1 MNIDELITE
10 YRNAGYSLSNAQSTV
25 CHDIILSKISKSQ
38 FKEHITIKGGVVM
51 YNISN
56 SARRATQDLDIDF
69 IRYSLSD
76 DAIIEFINKLSNVND
91 GIKIEIQGDITELK
105 HQDYSGKRVMI
116 KLTDNYGNSLENK
129 LDLGVHKEL
138 DIEQDEYYFN
148 FSFMEGGISLFI
160 NSKEQIFTEKLK
172 SLLKLGFRSVRYKDL
187 FDFYYLIN
195 NTELDKTKLLKCF
208 GILIYQD
215 DMMKENNINDIY
227 ARLETIFSSKI
238 YRRNLTNPK
247 NNWLDINTDDAINSV
262 LSFINELSIIRNK

>member
-1 MNIDELITE
+1 
-10 YRNAGYSLSNAQSTV
+10 
-25 CHDIILSKISKSQ
+25 
-38 FKEHITIKGGVVM
+38 
-51 YNISN
+51 
-56 SARRATQDLDIDF
+56 
-69 IRYSLSD
+69 
-76 DAIIEFINKLSNVND
+76 
-91 GIKIEIQGDITELK
+91 
-105 HQDYSGKRVMI
+105 MI

-148 FSFMEGGISLFI
+148 FSFMEDSISLFI